1 MKRKVLLFSI
11 AFASCMTGLYAEN
24 GIDKDKES
32 NRTEKTTGK
41 NAPQK
46 SRLTLGGYGEA
57 VMTRNFY
64 SDNINRYSKAV
75 YLKDAIFHGQF
86 YLSHVVILFVY
97 DLG

>member
-46 SRLTLGGYGEA
+46 SRLTLGKRKIIKMPK
-57 VMTRNFY
+57 VMD
-64 SDNINRYSKAV
+64 SS
-75 YLKDAIFHGQF
+75 IF
-86 YLSHVVILFVY
+86 LM
-97 DLG
+97 

>member
-41 NAPQK
+41 NDVFFIK
-46 SRLTLGGYGEA
+46 KNDKL
-57 VMTRNFY
+57 
-64 SDNINRYSKAV
+64 
-75 YLKDAIFHGQF
+75 
-86 YLSHVVILFVY
+86 
-97 DLG
+97 

>member
-46 SRLTLGGYGEA
+46 SKLTLGGYGEA

-64 SDNINRYSKAV
+64 SDNINRYSKAED
-75 YLKDAIFHGQF
+75 YKDAKKSWTVRSSSC
-86 YLSHVVILFVY
+86 SHHDRI
-97 DLG
+97 

>member
-41 NAPQK
+41 NAPK
-46 SRLTLGGYGEA
+46 SQGLRWE
-57 VMTRNFY
+57 VMV
-64 SDNINRYSKAV
+64 K
-75 YLKDAIFHGQF
+75 L
-86 YLSHVVILFVY
+86 
-97 DLG
+97 

>member
-1 MKRKVLLFSI
+1 
-11 AFASCMTGLYAEN
+11 MTGLYAEN

-46 SRLTLGGYGEA
+46 SKLTLGGYGEA

-64 SDNINRYSKAV
+64 SDKINRYSKAKIIKMPKV
-75 YLKDAIFHGQF
+75 MDSSIF
-86 YLSHVVILFVY
+86 LM
-97 DLG
+97 

>member
-46 SRLTLGGYGEA
+46 SWTVR
-57 VMTRNFY
+57 
-64 SDNINRYSKAV
+64 SSSC
-75 YLKDAIFHGQF
+75 
-86 YLSHVVILFVY
+86 SHHDRI
-97 DLG
+97 

>member
-46 SRLTLGGYGEA
+46 SKLTLGGYGEA

-64 SDNINRYSKAV
+64 SDNINRYSKAED
-75 YLKDAIFHGQF
+75 YKDAK
-86 YLSHVVILFVY
+86 SP
-97 DLG
+97 